1 MIATVKDELL
11 SKIQNSN
18 DEILLKQIS
27 LMLDK
32 NLVLQLNQQEKNAID
47 EAIDAVENKKLY
59 SDDEVQKEFQK
70 VIPCF

>member
-1 MIATVKDELL
+1 MIATVKNELL

-27 LMLDK
+27 LMLEK

-47 EAIDAVENKKLY
+47 EAIDAVANKKLY
-59 SDDEVQKEFQK
+59 SDDEVQKEWDK
-70 VIPCF
+70 WIES

>member
-1 MIATVKDELL
+1 MIATVKNELL

>member
-1 MIATVKDELL
+1 MIATVKNELL

-47 EAIDAVENKKLY
+47 EAIDAVANKKLY
-59 SDDEVQKEFQK
+59 SDDEVQKEWDK
-70 VIPCF
+70 WIES

>member
-1 MIATVKDELL
+1 MIATVKNELL

-47 EAIDAVENKKLY
+47 EAIDAVANKKLY
-59 SDDEVQKEFQK
+59 SDDEVQKEWDK
-70 VIPCF
+70 WIEP

>member
-47 EAIDAVENKKLY
+47 EAIDAVANKKLY
-59 SDDEVQKEFQK
+59 SDDEVQKEWDK
-70 VIPCF
+70 WIES

>member
-27 LMLDK
+27 LLLDNNK
-32 NLVLQLNQQEKNAID
+32 VMQLNQYEKNAID
-47 EAIDAVENKKLY
+47 EALEAVKNNQII
-59 SDDEVQKEFQK
+59 SDDEFQKEWNLYN
-70 VIPCF
+70 